1 MTVKFRA
8 KGKGR
13 ARPKQNK
20 GALTVNEWRK
30 LRSGGTPATKGKS
43 KEELHSPRR

>member
-13 ARPKQNK
+13 ARPKQHK
-20 GALTVNEWRK
+20 GVLTVDQWRRLK
-30 LRSGGTPATKGKS
+30 SGDMPTTKRKS
-43 KEELHSPRR
+43 KKKFDNTKR